1 MLWHIARRDRAVN
14 DIRAGSCTRGW
25 WCYRRHV
32 PELDNAEVRALALA
46 EGLPLVGFVPAAPV
60 QHHADFERWLE
71 GGHAAGMTYLARDAA
86 QRRDPRELLPSC
98 KAVIVV
104 ALSHGHA
111 DGLIP
116 VEHLAP
122 RGTIARYARGAD
134 YHTVLKRRLQRLGTA
149 LEHALGRPLER
160 LACVDTAPLLERSLA
175 AEAGLGFAAKSAM
188 LIAPGHG
195 SYLSLGALLVDF
207 DCTREPVVSPK
218 CGTCRLCLDAC
229 PTGAFVGPYVLD
241 ARRCISYLTIEN
253 RGPIPRELRDKI
265 GERIFGCDVCQEVCP
280 FNAAGPRDGDA
291 ELAPRPGYSH
301 PSLHTLMRIGA
312 AQFRKWQ
319 QKSALRRIH
328 RNELLRNVA
337 VALGNAGDASSIAV
351 LGDALREPS
360 PLVRAHVIWA
370 LRELARR
377 RPDTARAAE
386 ALLVAHAAV
395 ETDESVRAEY
405 D

>member
-1 MLWHIARRDRAVN
+1 MVH
-14 DIRAGSCTRGW
+14 
-25 WCYRRHV
+25 
-32 PELDNAEVRALALA
+32 LDNETIRSLART
-46 EGLPLVGFVPAAPV
+46 EGLPLVGFVAAAPV
-60 QHHADFERWLE
+60 GHHADFERWLE
-71 GGHAAGMTYLARDAA
+71 AGHAAEMTYLARDAA
-86 QRRDPRELLPSC
+86 QRRDPRELMPSC
-98 KAVIVV
+98 KAVLVV
-104 ALSHGHA
+104 ALSYAHE

-149 LEHALGRPLER
+149 LELALGRPLER
-160 LACVDTAPLLERSLA
+160 LACVDSAPLLERSLA
-175 AEAGLGFAAKSAM
+175 AEAGIGFSAKSAM

-207 DCTREPVVSPK
+207 ECTPEPLVAPK

-229 PTGAFVGPYVLD
+229 PTGAFVGPYVVD

-253 RGPIPRELRDKI
+253 RGPIPLPLRDKI
-265 GERIFGCDVCQEVCP
+265 GDRIFGCDVCQEVCP

-291 ELAPRPGYSH
+291 ELAPRSGYSH
-301 PSLHTLMRIGA
+301 PSLHILMRIGA

-337 VALGNAGDASSIAV
+337 VALGNVGDAAS
-351 LGDALREPS
+351 LPTLHDALREPS
-360 PLVRAHVIWA
+360 ALVRAHVVWA
-370 LRELARR
+370 VREIARR
-377 RPDTARAAE
+377 HADATSAAD
-386 ALLVAHAAV
+386 AILAAHAAI
-395 ETDESVRAEY
+395 ETDDSVRAELT
-405 D
+405 